1 MASEIYATLAAAAK
15 LSNQSPEQTLKS
27 LFALYAQHCWRGN
40 QEPAQA
46 LNAEI
51 TKLIASNSSLFP
63 TYLKLQAFVGN
74 MLKSKSSS
82 IESVIDNLN
91 KLII

>member
-1 MASEIYATLAAAAK
+1 MLSEVYATLAAAEK

-27 LFALYAQHCWRGN
+27 LFTLYAQHCWRGN

-51 TKLIASNSSLFP
+51 TKLIASNSSLLP

-74 MLKSKSSS
+74 MLKNKSSS
-82 IESVIDNLN
+82 IESVIKSLN
-91 KLII
+91 RLSI